1 MDLRQ
6 IYSQIIME
14 QSTSKRH
21 RHEVSDAT
29 ATERGF
35 NPSCGDD
42 IHLSV
47 KIEDDIIQDIGFEG
61 VGCAISQASTSLLC
75 GLIKG
80 KTIAEA
86 KETIKVF
93 LNMIKGEI
101 TDDEVLENELGDA
114 IALKNISTM
123 PQRVRCAVLAWRT
136 LDLIIAKET
145 DSEMIEP

>member
-47 KIEDDIIQDIGFEG
+47 KIEDDIIRTLVLRVLAVRFPKRQPHCY
-61 VGCAISQASTSLLC
+61 VS
-75 GLIKG
+75 LIK
-80 KTIAEA
+80 A
-86 KETIKVF
+86 KLLPK
-93 LNMIKGEI
+93 
-101 TDDEVLENELGDA
+101 
-114 IALKNISTM
+114 LKKQLKFS
-123 PQRVRCAVLAWRT
+123 
-136 LDLIIAKET
+136 
-145 DSEMIEP
+145 

>member
-14 QSTSKRH
+14 NSRSKKYRYQIK
-21 RHEVSDAT
+21 DAT
-29 ATERGF
+29 ATERGY

-47 KIEDDIIQDIGFEG
+47 KIEGDTIVDASFEG
-61 VGCAISQASTSLLC
+61 TGCAISQASTSLLC

-80 KTIAEA
+80 KTVQEA
-86 KETIKVF
+86 KHLIETF
-93 LNMIKGEI
+93 LGMIKGEI
-101 TDDEVLENELGDA
+101 TDDDLLEDELEDA
-114 IALKNISTM
+114 VAFKNISTM

-145 DSEMIEP
+145 GSQMTD

>member
-14 QSTSKRH
+14 NSRSNRH
-21 RHEVSDAT
+21 RYEMSDAT
-29 ATERGF
+29 ATERGY

-42 IHLSV
+42 IHLSI
-47 KIEDDIIQDIGFEG
+47 KIEDDVITDASFTGT
-61 VGCAISQASTSLLC
+61 GCAISQASTSLLC

-80 KTIAEA
+80 KPVTEA
-86 KETIKVF
+86 KELIKTF
-93 LNMIKGEI
+93 LGMIKGEI
-101 TDDEVLENELGDA
+101 TDDSILEEELEDA
-114 IALKNISTM
+114 VAFKNISTM

-145 DSEMIEP
+145 GTEMTE